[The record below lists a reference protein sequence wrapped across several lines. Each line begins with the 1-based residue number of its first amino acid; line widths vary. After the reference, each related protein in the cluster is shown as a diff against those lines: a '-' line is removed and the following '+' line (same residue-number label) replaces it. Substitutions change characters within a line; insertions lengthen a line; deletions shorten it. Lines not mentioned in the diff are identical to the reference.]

1 MTTTELRPTPE
12 GAPAPPWGPLR
23 LVTGAVALRRWAVA
37 ALTINVLIVV
47 TGGLVRLTAS
57 GMGCPTWPRCSEAS
71 FVTHPELGVHGAIEF
86 GNRLLTFLLVAVVAL
101 TWVTALRFRD
111 PARAEARG
119 GRRRDLRWLAGGL
132 LLGIPA
138 QIVIGGISVLT
149 HLNPWVVG
157 LHFVVSMALVG
168 LAVGL
173 VRSTWGASVVRTGR
187 PLAVPAARLAFAA
200 MVVAVWLG
208 TVVTGSGPHAGDL
221 GAVRNG
227 LDGGLVAHLH
237 ATVVYLTIA
246 LTVLCAFLVRSRAVM
261 LLLAVEVLQ
270 AAIGITQYHLGV
282 PVGLVAL
289 HLLGASLSVAAATNL
304 LLAIRRPTTRSA
316 ARATA
321 PATAGAAR

>member
-1 MTTTELRPTPE
+1 MTATQVRPTPP
-12 GAPAPPWGPLR
+12 GRPAAPPWAPLLR
-23 LVTGAVALRRWAVA
+23 LVTGAAAMRRWPVA
-37 ALTINVLIVV
+37 ALAVNVLIVV

-57 GMGCPTWPRCSEAS
+57 GMGCPTWPQCSEGS
-71 FVTHPELGVHGAIEF
+71 FVAHPELGVHGAIEF
-86 GNRLLTFLLVAVVAL
+86 GNRLLTFVLVVVVLL

-111 PARAEARG
+111 ADRLEVRS

-157 LHFVVSMALVG
+157 LHFIVSMALVG

-173 VRSTWGASVVRTGR
+173 VRQARAAQAVASSR
-187 PLAVPAARLAFAA
+187 AVPVVLARLAFAG

-208 TVVTGSGPHAGDL
+208 TVVTGSGPHAGDVN
-221 GAVRNG
+221 AVRNG
-227 LDGGLVAHLH
+227 LDGGLLAHLH
-237 ATVVYLTIA
+237 ADAVWVTVA
-246 LTVLCAFLVRSRAVM
+246 CTVGCLAFLRSRAAV

-270 AAIGITQYHLGV
+270 AAIGLTQYHLGV
-282 PVGLVAL
+282 PVPLVAF

-304 LLAIRRPTTRSA
+304 LLAVRRRRPP
-316 ARATA
+316 
-321 PATAGAAR
+321 PA

>member
-1 MTTTELRPTPE
+1 MTATQVRPTP
-12 GAPAPPWGPLR
+12 GQPTDASAWAPLLR
-23 LVTGAVALRRWAVA
+23 LVSGPTAMRRWAVT
-37 ALTINVLIVV
+37 ALAVNVLIVV

-57 GMGCPTWPRCSEAS
+57 GMGCPTWPRCSETS

-86 GNRLLTFLLVAVVAL
+86 GNRMLTFVLVVVVAL
-101 TWVTALRFRD
+101 TWVTALRQRD
-111 PARAEARG
+111 PARADVRG

-157 LHFVVSMALVG
+157 LHFVVSMVLVG

-173 VRSTWGASVVRTGR
+173 VRSAWPAR
-187 PLAVPAARLAFAA
+187 PVLVDAGLPVLAARLAFAG
-200 MVVAVWLG
+200 MVVTVWLG

-227 LDGGLVAHLH
+227 LNGGTVAHLH
-237 ATVVYLTIA
+237 ATAVWVTIA
-246 LTVLCAFLVRSRAVM
+246 LTVVCLLLSRSRAV
-261 LLLAVEVLQ
+261 LLLLGVEVLQ
-270 AAIGITQYHLGV
+270 AAIGITQYQLGV

-289 HLLGASLSVAAATNL
+289 HLLGASLCIAAATNL
-304 LLAIRRPTTRSA
+304 LLAVRRRRLVA
-316 ARATA
+316 
-321 PATAGAAR
+321 